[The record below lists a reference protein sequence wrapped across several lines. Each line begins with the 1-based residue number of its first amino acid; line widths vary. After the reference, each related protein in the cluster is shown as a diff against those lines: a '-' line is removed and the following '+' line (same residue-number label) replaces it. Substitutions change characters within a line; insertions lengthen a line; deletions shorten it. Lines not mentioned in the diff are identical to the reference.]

1 MRQNVPLEQQHVP
14 QCQVL
19 PHSLTTQEDGRVFSA
34 PHPPVAGRFY
44 PIRTMALVRISFG
57 RLLASP
63 LGSAGRTCKVQ
74 SLFSPQCASI
84 SSIHVPD
91 RVKRPPP
98 FPYKEKQYNLLR
110 SLFDTTTDRFNE
122 NTKVIVVDGPIA
134 AGKSDCAQKL
144 AKELDM
150 LYFPEANMDMLY
162 INDYGYD
169 MRQLDPELPE
179 SCRSYDVKDL
189 NLRPNLSD
197 VPVFQIQMYILRYS
211 QYIDALGHVLS
222 TGQGV
227 VLDRCVYSDFVFLE
241 ALARQGFASKGA
253 CSVYYDIKQNTITE
267 LMRPHLVVYLDV
279 PAAVVAERIKQ
290 RNIPYEVNSKLMN
303 EKYLANIEEL
313 YKQRY
318 LKEIST
324 HAELL
329 VYDWSNYGDIETVV
343 EDIERVDFDCFGKYD
358 PKMKDWR
365 IFTTW
370 EWNEA
375 RMKYTTDKHF
385 LMNLLNVPRLDVPE
399 LLIDGHD
406 AGKRFE
412 VWNNVSSR
420 NEVC

>member
-1 MRQNVPLEQQHVP
+1 
-14 QCQVL
+14 
-19 PHSLTTQEDGRVFSA
+19 
-34 PHPPVAGRFY
+34 
-44 PIRTMALVRISFG
+44 
-57 RLLASP
+57 
-63 LGSAGRTCKVQ
+63 
-74 SLFSPQCASI
+74 
-84 SSIHVPD
+84 
-91 RVKRPPP
+91 
-98 FPYKEKQYNLLR
+98 
-110 SLFDTTTDRFNE
+110 
-122 NTKVIVVDGPIA
+122 
-134 AGKSDCAQKL
+134 
-144 AKELDM
+144 
-150 LYFPEANMDMLY
+150 
-162 INDYGYD
+162 
-169 MRQLDPELPE
+169 
-179 SCRSYDVKDL
+179 
-189 NLRPNLSD
+189 
-197 VPVFQIQMYILRYS
+197 
-211 QYIDALGHVLS
+211 
-222 TGQGV
+222 
-227 VLDRCVYSDFVFLE
+227 
-241 ALARQGFASKGA
+241 
-253 CSVYYDIKQNTITE
+253 
-267 LMRPHLVVYLDV
+267 MRPHLVVYLDV

-375 RMKYTTDKHF
+375 RMKYTTDKQF

-412 VWNNVSSR
+412 VWNNGNAASHFPTRAGQTRKQTIDGIKSETSWLAGQSELPAQR
-420 NEVC
+420 NKCQLNFY

>member
-1 MRQNVPLEQQHVP
+1 
-14 QCQVL
+14 
-19 PHSLTTQEDGRVFSA
+19 
-34 PHPPVAGRFY
+34 
-44 PIRTMALVRISFG
+44 MALVRISFG

-110 SLFDTTTDRFNE
+110 SLFDNTTDRFNE

-241 ALARQGFASKGA
+241 ALARQGFASKG
-253 CSVYYDIKQNTITE
+253 
-267 LMRPHLVVYLDV
+267 
-279 PAAVVAERIKQ
+279 VVAERIKQ

-313 YKQRY
+313 YKQKY

-375 RMKYTTDKHF
+375 RMKYTTDKNF
-385 LMNLLNVPRLDVPE
+385 LMNLLNVPRFDVPE